1 MQFRSGLF
9 YLFETMGQST
19 PAEFYAQAADEIRYG
34 EELGFYA
41 ACPAEHHFSEHYG
54 IMPRVEHFLSFI
66 AGQTEKMM
74 LWPMVIVVPLSD
86 PVRLAEDCALIDQ
99 MSQGRLVFSV
109 GSGYRKYEFDKMGRN
124 IAENAPRVREI
135 TDLVVRMFGEDNV
148 EHKGEFYEA
157 NGVTLQPKLFKNR
170 TPMVYLTTSRED
182 QIQWAAER
190 GYGIVPAAGF
200 NPGTLKHEYEKHSR
214 YAKAAGQPEM
224 EIKPFFKWIYVDED
238 HDKAVE
244 EGTRLAMRTLM
255 AFAQGGGKLLSH
267 LIGRSVDTWG
277 ELTEK
282 PEWLDQRLDRILAS
296 GAGYEEMVQ
305 SGWTPFV
312 CGSPDHVAEV
322 LSQSVEAGGN
332 YFIGGFKCGPMPSAQ
347 VKNSMRL
354 YQEQVVPQLQ
364 AVLDRTSTA
373 PQDRPQESETRL

>member
-9 YLFETMGQST
+9 YLFETLGEGT
-19 PAEFYAQAADEIRYG
+19 PADFYAQAADEIKYA
-34 EELGFYA
+34 EDLGFYA
-41 ACPAEHHFSEHYG
+41 VCPAEHHFSEHYG
-54 IMPRVEHFLSFI
+54 IMPRVEQFLSFI
-66 AGQTEKMM
+66 AGQTDRMT
-74 LWPMVIVVPLSD
+74 LWPMLIVLPLAD
-86 PVRLAEDCALIDQ
+86 PIRLAEDCALIDQ
-99 MSQGRLVFSV
+99 FSKGRLVFSV
-109 GSGYRKYEFDKMGRN
+109 GSGYRKYEFKKLGRD
-124 IAENAPRVREI
+124 IAENAPRVREAC
-135 TDLVVRMFGEDNV
+135 DLIVRMFGEDNV
-148 EHKGEFYEA
+148 THKGEFYE
-157 NGVTLQPKLFKNR
+157 VDDISLQPKLFNNR
-170 TPMVYLTTSRED
+170 KPMVYLTTSRED
-182 QIQWAAER
+182 QIKWAAER

-277 ELTEK
+277 DLNEK
-282 PEWLDQRLDRILAS
+282 PEWLDQRLDRIMAS
-296 GAGYEEMVQ
+296 GAGYEEMVE

-312 CGSPDHVAEV
+312 CGDPDHVAEV
-322 LSQSVEAGGN
+322 LKASVEAGGN
-332 YFIGGFKCGPMPSAQ
+332 YFIGGFKCGPMPSDQ
-347 VKNSMRL
+347 VKRSMRL
-354 YQEQVVPQLQ
+354 YQEAVVPQLQ

-373 PQDRPQESETRL
+373 AQDSADATESRV

>member
-9 YLFETMGQST
+9 YLFETLGQAT
-19 PAEFYAQAADEIRYG
+19 PAEFYAQAADEVRFA
-34 EELGFYA
+34 EDLGFYA
-41 ACPAEHHFSEHYG
+41 VCPAEHHFSEHYG

-66 AGQTEKMM
+66 AGQTDKMM
-74 LWPMVIVVPLSD
+74 LWPMLIVLPLAD
-86 PVRLAEDCALIDQ
+86 PIRLAEDLAVIDQ
-99 MSQGRLVFSV
+99 MSQGRLVLSV
-109 GSGYRKYEFDKMGRN
+109 GSGYRKYEFKKMGRD
-124 IAENAPRVREI
+124 IAENTPRVREAL
-135 TDLVVRMFGEDNV
+135 DLVVRLLGENNV
-148 EHKGEFYEA
+148 THEGEFYGA
-157 NGVTLQPKLFKNR
+157 DDVSIQPKLFNNR
-170 TPMVYLTTSRED
+170 APMVYLTTSREE

-200 NPGTLKHEYEKHSR
+200 NPGTLKHEYDKHSR

-224 EIKPFFKWIYVDED
+224 ELKPFFKWIYVDED

-255 AFAQGGGKLLSH
+255 AFAQGGGRLLSH

-277 ELTEK
+277 DLTEQ
-282 PEWLDQRLDRILAS
+282 PEWLDQRLDRIMAS
-296 GAGYEEMVQ
+296 GAGYEEMVE

-354 YQEQVVPQLQ
+354 YQERVVPQLQ
-364 AVLDRTSTA
+364 AVLDRTAASA
-373 PQDRPQESETRL
+373 QDTSSGTETRL